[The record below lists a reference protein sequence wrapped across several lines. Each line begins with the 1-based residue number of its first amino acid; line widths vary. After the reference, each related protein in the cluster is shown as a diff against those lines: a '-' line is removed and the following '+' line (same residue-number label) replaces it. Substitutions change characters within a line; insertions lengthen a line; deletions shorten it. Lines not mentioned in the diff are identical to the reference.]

1 MKNLAIDV
9 ALKIPIFCASLHI
22 SIGMISNEKPY
33 KGAHLTGFPETI
45 FGPGSKNKKR
55 IKKLTVKND
64 VIFSRK
70 TVFLLFGEIEK
81 WNFLTSTLKNFLY
94 FRKLNF
100 LVSYF
105 SYITGNGTFLYFGKW
120 AFIVSCFSYNPR
132 GNFLSSKI

>member
-9 ALKIPIFCASLHI
+9 ALKIPIFRASLHI

-64 VIFSRK
+64 LIFSRK

-100 LVSYF
+100 LSYF